1 MTGMDWE
8 DLRLFLAVAR
18 AESLSGA
25 GKVQRLDPATLG
37 RRIARLEAALEQRLF
52 LKSPQGYSLTEA
64 GARLMDHALRA
75 EVALEAAEEDLRGAS
90 AGLRGQIR
98 IGAPDGC
105 ANYLLP
111 QVLGRIAAENPG
123 LEVQIVA
130 LPRVFNLSRREADM
144 AIGVSRP
151 ETGRLTVQKLS
162 DYRLHLAA
170 SRDWL
175 AAGPPIRERGDLRGR
190 SIVGYIP
197 DMIFDRELDYL
208 GEMAG
213 GRLALS
219 SNSVSVQLNLLRT
232 GSGIGMVHD
241 FALPAAPELVRV
253 LPDEVS
259 LTRSFWLIRHADDGR
274 AERLNRFA
282 DLLVQGVRREV
293 QRLESLVDGSMT

>member
-1 MTGMDWE
+1 MDWD

-18 AESLSGA
+18 AESLTRA
-25 GKVQRLDPATLG
+25 GKILRLDPATLG
-37 RRIARLEAALEQRLF
+37 RRIARLESALEQRLF
-52 LKSPQGYSLTEA
+52 LKSPQGYALTDA
-64 GARLMDHALRA
+64 GARLMEHATRA
-75 EVALEAAEEDLRGAS
+75 EAALEAASEDLRGAS
-90 AGLRGQIR
+90 TGLRGQIR

-111 QVLGRIAAENPG
+111 QVLTRICAANPG

-162 DYRLHLAA
+162 DYQLHLAA

-175 AAGPPIRERGDLRGR
+175 AAGSEIRGR
-190 SIVGYIP
+190 ADLQGRAIVGYIP

-208 GEMAG
+208 GELAG

-219 SNSVSVQLNLLRT
+219 SNSVSVQLNLLRA
-232 GSGIGMVHD
+232 GAGIGMVHD
-241 FALPAAPELVRV
+241 FALPAAPELMRV
-253 LPDEVS
+253 LPDEVQ

-293 QRLESLVDGSMT
+293 HRLESLVAGSNP